1 MQDGDDDLVTK
12 RIESALTAWRAPGR
26 RDLLQKHIDHW
37 SASPPRRDA
46 ARDDLAL
53 LSEQIEETFR
63 DEAVVAPAV
72 LGELAPARRVALY
85 LGFAPGQP
93 DHRYGPWES
102 MRPAC
107 KYKSQMAHLASRLQC
122 AWEALGPER
131 SAGRP
136 WVDLGAYAHCV
147 AFCVPCVP
155 CPEWMNE
162 QTKERVP
169 PLVLRYAA
177 FYLLTALRVLRPAC
191 VVVGNYEAAKML
203 TFVHEYAHC
212 KTADAWLG
220 AAPLDRAKMVCP
232 QVHQTAYVRI
242 GPMGFHAFRFHVPF
256 YADKLAESDPDGVAQ
271 AFEDG
276 VVRMM
281 ETLNPMPRD
290 ALASMQPP
298 DAKAARVRRSSVR
311 GKPPSVR
318 GQPALSFVKKN
329 A

>member
-1 MQDGDDDLVTK
+1 MENGDDDLVTK
-12 RIESALTAWRAPGR
+12 RIESALAPWRRPER
-26 RDLLQKHIDHW
+26 RGLLQKHIDHW
-37 SASPPRRDA
+37 SAHPPRRDA
-46 ARDDLAL
+46 ASDDLAL
-53 LSEQIEETFR
+53 LSAQIEETFR
-63 DEAVVAPAV
+63 DEAVVVPAI
-72 LGELAPARRVALY
+72 LGEMAPARRVALY

-102 MRPAC
+102 MRPEC
-107 KYKSQMAHLASRLQC
+107 KYKSQMAHLAARLQVG
-122 AWEALGPER
+122 WEALGPER

-136 WVDLGAYAHCV
+136 WIDLGAYTNCA
-147 AFCVPCVP
+147 AFCVPCLLNS
-155 CPEWMNE
+155 EWENE
-162 QTKERVP
+162 QTRERVP
-169 PLVLRYAA
+169 ALVLRYAA
-177 FYLLTALRVLRPAC
+177 FYLLAALRILRPAC

-220 AAPLDRAKMVCP
+220 AANLDRTKMVCP

-242 GPMGFHAFRFHVPF
+242 GQMGFHAFRFHVPF
-256 YADKLAESDPDGVAQ
+256 YADKLAEADPEGVAQ